1 MDWILAI
8 ISGLQLGGNIAQNVS
23 QNKASFKNKVKQNVL
38 NYKSALT
45 NANEALTS
53 AVGEYNKVKDNI
65 STKYGSSVF
74 SLLER
79 QYNKVNGIG
88 ANAVTRGTLNK
99 YNVETD
105 ANGNA
110 IGSEM
115 HISMFKR
122 AGDQFDSNLQGVDIT
137 NDGNYDKHHFNT
149 DDTTSI
155 IDQLYNS
162 LSSGNTAIAQE
173 LRLSGNQLSAM
184 LNNAQDEV
192 NQSMATY
199 RSNISQSALQL
210 HSQNL
215 NNALEIA
222 SARSTMASSGI
233 RNTGTGN
240 VNENLTQLQADITSA
255 YYAMNIKAQAMQLQ
269 NEVYNTQKTASL
281 SAYQSRV
288 STEYSKRQ
296 YYEKVVGAYGE
307 GAYNSERYASKSN
320 DYAEQANEYVDYD
333 KELKEAGWWQIVT
346 EG

>member
-1 MDWILAI
+1 MDWVSAAI
-8 ISGLQLGGNIAQNVS
+8 ATVQFGVGIYQNAVS
-23 QNKASFKNKVKQNVL
+23 NKASFKNKVNQNVL

-45 NANEALTS
+45 EANKSLTT

-79 QYNKVNGIG
+79 QYNKINGIG
-88 ANAVTRGTLNK
+88 ANAVTKGTLNK

-110 IGSEM
+110 IGSE
-115 HISMFKR
+115 IDINLFKR
-122 AGDQFDSNLQGVDIT
+122 AGEQFSSNLPTVDIT

-149 DDTTSI
+149 DDTASI
-155 IDQLYNS
+155 IDQLYNA

-173 LRLSGNQLSAM
+173 LRLTGNQISAM

-192 NQSMATY
+192 DQSMATY
-199 RSNISQSALQL
+199 KSNMSQSALQL

-222 SARSTMASSGI
+222 SARATMASSGI

-240 VNENLTQLQADITSA
+240 VNENLAQLQADITSA

-269 NEVYNTQKTASL
+269 NEIYNTQKTASL
-281 SAYQSRV
+281 SAYQSRA
-288 STEYSKRQ
+288 SMEYSKRQ
-296 YYEKVVGAYGE
+296 YYESVVNAYGE
-307 GAYNSERYASKSN
+307 GAYNAERHVSESN
-320 DYAEQANEYVDYD
+320 DYVEQANEYVDYD
-333 KELKEAGWWQIVT
+333 KELNKAGWWQIVT